1 VEFLEKYFMESE
13 VGKEMFWYMKFHAA
27 KFLAKTALISGAL
40 FYEKKNDFRI
50 TKSLFSFAKAKLQ
63 M

>member
-1 VEFLEKYFMESE
+1 MESE

-27 KFLAKTALISGAL
+27 KFLLKAAVISGAL